1 MKKQILCA
9 SLAILLAWGGDAFA
23 ARTTRDLVF
32 EDDEA
37 EQQQTQPASGE
48 VSGMQSIGV
57 KTTVLL
63 ERGGQTST
71 VAPSHDFVS
80 GDKVKL
86 VFTPSID
93 GYVYWLSKGSS
104 GKYAI
109 LYPNARAGMDNQV
122 KRNVEYTVPAK
133 GAFRFDTT
141 AGKEELL
148 CILSTERLTD
158 LDNAVQEQF
167 KKPTPTASREQIN
180 AAEPKQNQE
189 QVKEQTSTAEPKQAQ
204 EQVSDTSSQVA
215 SREEKSARPQ
225 HTNFEIKIASLEKQH
240 TAKRKRKT
248 RDLVFEEEEEG
259 DVSTKTQEAPKGE
272 PFVAHYIL
280 NHN

>member
-104 GKYAI
+104 GNYAV
-109 LYPNARAGMDNQV
+109 LYPNTRAGMDNQV

-167 KKPTPTASREQIN
+167 KN
-180 AAEPKQNQE
+180 
-189 QVKEQTSTAEPKQAQ
+189 STQ
-204 EQVSDTSSQVA
+204 QVA
-215 SREEKSARPQ
+215 SLEEK
-225 HTNFEIKIASLEKQH
+225 H
-240 TAKRKRKT
+240 TAKRQT

>member
-48 VSGMQSIGV
+48 VSGTQSIGV

-93 GYVYWLSKGSS
+93 AGLHAQHRWLCVLVVQRKFRQLCRPLPQCKGRH
-104 GKYAI
+104 G
-109 LYPNARAGMDNQV
+109 
-122 KRNVEYTVPAK
+122 
-133 GAFRFDTT
+133 
-141 AGKEELL
+141 
-148 CILSTERLTD
+148 
-158 LDNAVQEQF
+158 
-167 KKPTPTASREQIN
+167 
-180 AAEPKQNQE
+180 
-189 QVKEQTSTAEPKQAQ
+189 
-204 EQVSDTSSQVA
+204 
-215 SREEKSARPQ
+215 
-225 HTNFEIKIASLEKQH
+225 
-240 TAKRKRKT
+240 
-248 RDLVFEEEEEG
+248 
-259 DVSTKTQEAPKGE
+259 
-272 PFVAHYIL
+272 
-280 NHN
+280 